1 MRSQIVE
8 MSAGSRL
15 SGFKAGIEERG
26 KRMGDEL
33 WTIDQIAQRMGV
45 SRRTVQRLIARGE
58 LRAVRLPSG
67 RGQRVLESDYQVLLE
82 RLKAPSVAL
91 VRRRVS

>member
-1 MRSQIVE
+1 
-8 MSAGSRL
+8 MSPG
-15 SGFKAGIEERG
+15 GHPPPG
-26 KRMGDEL
+26 KGVAVKDEIQ
-33 WTIDQIAQRMGV
+33 TIDQIAQRMCV

-67 RGQRVLESDYQVLLE
+67 RGQRVLESDYQALLE
-82 RLKAPSVAL
+82 RLKAPVAL